1 MKFELLKLDIPT
13 IIDTGLKHG
22 HPRIHVWGHTEI
34 PYEKNYIIKKD

>member
-22 HPRIHVWGHTEI
+22 HPRIHVWDTRKFHMR
-34 PYEKNYIIKKD
+34 KII